1 MINIYNKDNK
11 KDNNKNNHQFNN
23 KKNINQF
30 KIILLHNIMIIL
42 VNN

>member
-1 MINIYNKDNK
+1 MYNKDNK

-30 KIILLHNIMIIL
+30 KIIILLHNIMIIL